1 MESPPHWFNIELTCL
16 TTGRWLDRFWARREA
31 LLVLAFALCHFAP
44 FRAAWSEFPWGA
56 ALKPLLA
63 ATRMRLAAVKFSAQ
77 VGRLNAVAVTPNTAS
92 QAMDSAS

>member
-1 MESPPHWFNIELTCL
+1 M
-16 TTGRWLDRFWARREA
+16 
-31 LLVLAFALCHFAP
+31 P

-63 ATRMRLAAVKFSAQ
+63 ATRVRLAAVRFSAQ

>member
-1 MESPPHWFNIELTCL
+1 L
-16 TTGRWLDRFWARREA
+16 LDHRRLAGPVFARGEKRFWCW
-31 LLVLAFALCHFAP
+31 LFALCHFAP
-44 FRAAWSEFPWGA
+44 FRVAWSEFPWGA

-63 ATRMRLAAVKFSAQ
+63 ATRMRLAAVRFSAQ

>member
-1 MESPPHWFNIELTCL
+1 L
-16 TTGRWLDRFWARREA
+16 LDHRPLAGP
-31 LLVLAFALCHFAP
+31 VLAAARSASGVGFLRYAISRHFAP
-44 FRAAWSEFPWGA
+44 FRAAWSEFPCGA